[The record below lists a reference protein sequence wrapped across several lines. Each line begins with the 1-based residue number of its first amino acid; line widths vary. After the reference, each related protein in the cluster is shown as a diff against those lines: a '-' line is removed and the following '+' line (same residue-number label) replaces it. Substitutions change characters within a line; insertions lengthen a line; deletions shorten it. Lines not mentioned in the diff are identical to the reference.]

1 METDKGFLIKM
12 KIIVNVIASIV
23 FIVQFISFFII
34 VLNQKAPE
42 STMESL
48 YYYFVLTASLCSICT
63 IAIFGVIYNF
73 NFKTLH
79 KKKTNYIFL
88 VITILGLYIPILQ
101 IYLLNDFV
109 LASCVL
115 LILVSYNM
123 LQIMKNL
130 VPKSDEN

>member
-79 KKKTNYIFL
+79 KKKTNYIFF

-123 LQIMKNL
+123 LKIMKNL

>member
-123 LQIMKNL
+123 LKIMKNL

>member
-34 VLNQKAPE
+34 VLNQMAPE

-123 LQIMKNL
+123 LKIMKNL

>member
-1 METDKGFLIKM
+1 M